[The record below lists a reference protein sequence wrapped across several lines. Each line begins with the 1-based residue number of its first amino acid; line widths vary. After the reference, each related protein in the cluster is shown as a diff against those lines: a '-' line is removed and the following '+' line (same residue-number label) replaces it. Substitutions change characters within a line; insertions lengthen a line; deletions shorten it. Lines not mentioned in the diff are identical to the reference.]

1 MTARGQANLLGFAA
15 AVVVVATVTVTGVA
29 LASDALA
36 DADRRPAATHAAER
50 AAAHLVDADAAHTRE
65 RNVLRADRTANL
77 TLAGLDAAVPPVRG
91 RPVSVTLGGDTL
103 VERDGNGNV
112 DTARRT
118 DAAAQVARRV
128 RVERPVDRSVR
139 VDLTDRGGVTLSD
152 HTGRVAVRIDTR
164 RTRTV
169 RTVRADARVV
179 LHDPSGLSGRYVVA
193 VPETRPLT
201 VSFESAGA
209 GPGTVR
215 VSWTA
220 TDASVE
226 RLVVSVGA

>member
-1 MTARGQANLLGFAA
+1 MTARGQANLVGFAA

-29 LASDALA
+29 LAGDALA
-36 DADRRPAATHAAER
+36 DADRQPAATHAAEQV
-50 AAAHLVDADAAHTRE
+50 AAHLVDADAAHTRE

-77 TLAGLDAAVPPVRG
+77 TLAGLDAAVPPLRG
-91 RPVSVTLGGDTL
+91 RPVSVTLGGNTL
-103 VERDGNGNV
+103 VERDGNGDA

-118 DAAAQVARRV
+118 HAAARVERRV
-128 RVERPVDRSVR
+128 RVERPIDRSVR
-139 VDLTDRGGVTLSD
+139 VDLADRGGVTLSD

-201 VSFESAGA
+201 MSFESDGAPRATAVEGA
-209 GPGTVR
+209 G
-215 VSWTA
+215 
-220 TDASVE
+220 
-226 RLVVSVGA
+226 